1 MRPAPNAERLS
12 RMERLF
18 HDAAARAPEDR
29 EAFLAAA
36 AADDPS
42 LAAEVAELLAS
53 ADPPSPLLDGD
64 ASPDLVGSRI
74 GPCHVKGFLASGG
87 MADVYRAVR
96 TADDVELHV
105 ALKVMRRGLDTGSM
119 VARFRRERR
128 TLARLRHP
136 HIVALA
142 DVGVLPDG
150 RPWLAMELID
160 GEPIDRWCAR
170 RGLDARARIGL
181 FVEVCGAVHH
191 AHRHL
196 VVHCDLKPSNI
207 LVGEE
212 GTPKLL
218 DFGIA
223 RLLAAEGDDEP
234 ADEMPAPLTPGWAS
248 PEQLRGEPA
257 STASDVHALGV
268 LLARIVDART
278 PTALAADLASVAAM
292 ASHADPAARYAS
304 AAELAGDVLAARDG
318 LPLRAHPGSATH
330 RVRRFASRHR
340 WAVVGASGL
349 LLGLLVGVAGLW
361 YGWRSAAHDASVGW
375 RAHSQVVEVVS
386 LLQEVV
392 RRTEGG
398 GLDAAL
404 DAVAARLPDHA
415 DAPETEGRLRFALAA
430 LYEQVGRQEAALQ
443 HVERGLAIAR
453 VARSFDRRTV
463 REAEERLARLTA
475 LRPKGP

>member
-1 MRPAPNAERLS
+1 MRPAPDAERLS

-29 EAFLAAA
+29 AAFLAAA
-36 AADDPS
+36 AGDDPS
-42 LAAEVAELLAS
+42 LAAEVAELLAA
-53 ADPPSPLLDGD
+53 ADTSSPVLDDG
-64 ASPDLVGSRI
+64 APDLVGAQV
-74 GPCHVKGFLASGG
+74 GPYRVQGFLASGG

-128 TLARLRHP
+128 TLALLRHP

-150 RPWLAMELID
+150 RPWLAMELVE
-160 GEPIDRWCAR
+160 GEPIDRWCVR
-170 RGLDARARIGL
+170 RGLDTRARIDL

-207 LVGEE
+207 LVAGE
-212 GTPKLL
+212 GAPKLL
-218 DFGIA
+218 DFGVA
-223 RLLAAEGDDEP
+223 RILAADGDAEP
-234 ADEMPAPLTPGWAS
+234 ADDVPAPLTPDWAS

-257 STASDVHALGV
+257 STASDVHALGT
-268 LLARIVDART
+268 LLVRLVDANT
-278 PTALAADLASVAAM
+278 PTMLAADLASVAAM
-292 ASHADPAARYAS
+292 ARRADPADRYAS
-304 AAELAGDVLAARDG
+304 AAELADDVLAARDG
-318 LPLRAHPGSATH
+318 LPLRAHPGGATY
-330 RVRRFASRHR
+330 RARRFAARHR

-349 LLGLLVGVAGLW
+349 LIGLLVGVAGLW
-361 YGWRSAAHDASVGW
+361 SGWRSALNEASVGW
-375 RAHSQVVEVVS
+375 RAHSQAVEVVS

-392 RRTEGG
+392 LRTEGG
-398 GLDAAL
+398 RLDAAL
-404 DAVAARLPDHA
+404 DAVAARLSDYA

-430 LYEQVGRQEAALQ
+430 LYEEVGRRETALQ

-453 VARSFDRRTV
+453 AARGFDRRTV
-463 REAEERLARLTA
+463 REAEERLARLA
-475 LRPKGP
+475 ASRPKGP